1 MVYLTNALCLF
12 ETEQHLV
19 QEYFPKHGKSKYCTL
34 KILLSKDKVWEAFT
48 PLRNHTP
55 SISEV
60 FLRTFVFFRLWQL
73 KLFIVNYYIQDNF
86 KDIMKHS
93 YKKKNSN
100 PVLFIFLPSILEKL
114 RLLSYF
120 QGIKYFMTNQNNFI
134 FKCKR
139 IIG

>member
-60 FLRTFVFFRLWQL
+60 FLRTFGFFRLWQL